1 MANLG
6 NLYFDILLQDKTDK
20 QLKEIRSK
28 VIAGLKK
35 ELPAL
40 DIKIDRSK
48 LAADVRK
55 ALSGEKFTIDVRT
68 SDGKAL
74 GSLTAG
80 QLRAQRA
87 AAIQAESEAKVALA
101 NARAKAAAD
110 RASASLQRLAAA
122 HAGAAGRRSA
132 MPPRWGGR
140 HRRRKG
146 LWASWEA
153 SATSWRSWGRFTSS
167 RTWRGA

>member
-80 QLRAQRA
+80 
-87 AAIQAESEAKVALA
+87 
-101 NARAKAAAD
+101 
-110 RASASLQRLAAA
+110 
-122 HAGAAGRRSA
+122 
-132 MPPRWGGR
+132 PRPEGCGDTSQERGKGGV
-140 HRRRKG
+140 G
-146 LWASWEA
+146 
-153 SATSWRSWGRFTSS
+153 
-167 RTWRGA
+167 

>member
-87 AAIQAESEAKVALA
+87 AAIQAESDAKVALA
-101 NARAKAAAD
+101 NARAKAATD

-122 HAGAAGRRSA
+122 HAGAAGAAAARSLSD
-132 MPPRWGGR
+132 G
-140 HRRRKG
+140 
-146 LWASWEA
+146 
-153 SATSWRSWGRFTSS
+153 
-167 RTWRGA
+167 